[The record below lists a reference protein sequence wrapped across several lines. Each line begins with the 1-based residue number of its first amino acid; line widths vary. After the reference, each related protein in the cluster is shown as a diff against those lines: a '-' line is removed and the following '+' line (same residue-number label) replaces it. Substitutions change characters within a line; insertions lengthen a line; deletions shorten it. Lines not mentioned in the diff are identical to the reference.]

1 MFEEQPV
8 GFLVGIL
15 YKQLPDALLTGPGQ
29 LLFRVIQQGH
39 SNLFTVGVADGRI
52 HVAGRIDRE
61 ALCPH
66 SEQGSA
72 TLSTLQECQLTFT
85 VNLLRLKE
93 SATDIADILRIFIL
107 VNDIDDHPCVFVPSE
122 NQTIQLSEDAPL
134 NRIISINQPQDLDVG
149 ERNGIQKDTIKL
161 ILKDH
166 DRGQVDPFPFALRIR
181 KTESPTTP
189 YSLDLVVQ
197 HQLDYEFQTSYIFF
211 IEAGGFNDKI
221 CRLELH
227 IHISDVNDNPP
238 IFTKNFSIIE
248 ILETTSPEVPIYTTS
263 ATDADMGPVYSQLVY
278 NFDPFASSV
287 VRTTFRIDHKNGSI
301 FLRRPLNYHRQST
314 YNIPLIV
321 HNPLESAQ
329 PLSFAH
335 HVDTRLYDR
344 SQLQVHV
351 IDVNDR
357 PPLIS
362 VYTAEGDELI
372 ILPEHASD
380 IPFDFA
386 VVTVSD
392 EDTGSNEQIDCSLD
406 QPSSKQFRLI
416 RISSTKRVDSKKHSQ
431 SQMSPVEFIYKL
443 SAMQAFDREVVQTV
457 PLKIFCRD
465 FGTPQLSSVYVVNVH
480 IADIND
486 HAPRFN
492 ATKWRFSVTEDT
504 DPERRKVDYFIGQL
518 MATDLDSGK
527 NAKLKYHI
535 VERDYETT
543 FTVDQNNGV
552 IRSRGNLDREKRD
565 HFQFTLQATDFGEP
579 PLNGTTIVDVFI
591 QDFNDESPVFGKQN
605 YVFSVEE
612 NNGYGELVGSLHAMD
627 LDEGINAMINFRL
640 EVLNQDIRTGF
651 SLSTQAKDV
660 TNQLPF
666 ELISYFDTIQ
676 NTYEIRIYA
685 NKVIDRESIAG
696 TTSDAP
702 NTMGRAYLSSQL
714 PASSAMNTVSSYKFW
729 VVGEDD
735 GTPQRRGQTLI
746 QVFVKDVNDESPV
759 FLSPKDNTSIT
770 KVSYRENVGHRLL
783 QGQFITLD
791 VLHLGYI
798 QNVNEVVLNHIS
810 RWHCYV
816 PFTQVY
822 AVDADAG
829 LNGTVRYKIEYIHL
843 YNITNTPTMPFLS
856 NTPNLTL
863 TAQLS
868 PQMITNH
875 LFAVD
880 ENDGLVFL
888 TTALTERDIGKLFS
902 VGITAHDLGKPII
915 RSTHATTYIEI
926 DDSNPVGSVNN
937 HLSGS
942 SKTVQHTELLPTR
955 DDGSHL
961 NFYIIISILAISFFV
976 SALLIGG
983 ICIALK
989 RRKYQLTRN
998 VHVINANGSVGFQM
1012 RNELKQPADKQK
1024 DGVLTDTSN
1033 EVDSDINFASGKLPD
1048 VQKLDCNGPTS
1059 MSGVSTATAVEPL
1072 VAYSPQMM
1080 QLLNVQTCTGS
1091 LRSTQLS
1098 PLQMVHTSGEGI
1110 PQMFGTAGSLTRSMP
1125 ISSES
1130 ILLYS
1135 SPINPEEI
1143 SPNRTQAATAELV
1156 PVFSQPVTVL
1166 KYAHPMEIQH
1176 LCVHPKQVRIK
1187 LLLHCR
1193 YHETNRYELLMFFYS
1208 VVILN
1213 QTKRN
1218 SLGSFDQD
1226 SGNGDS
1232 LDTNT
1237 ISVLPI
1243 SKSIWL
1249 PTSLGFVS
1257 TAGSQP
1263 DQAECKQHQHQQP
1276 HHQQQQAAFTLPL
1289 VHVYRPLSCVNEM
1302 ENVPR

>member
-1 MFEEQPV
+1 MCIGRTVARPSVFSVWAIWICLTLLTQTVNGIQVIRFQMFEEQPV

-66 SEQGSA
+66 SEQGSGM
-72 TLSTLQECQLTFT
+72 LSTLQECQLTFT
-85 VNLLRLKE
+85 VNLLRLTE
-93 SATDIADILRIFIL
+93 SATDIADILRIFIFI
-107 VNDIDDHPCVFVPSE
+107 NDIDDHPCVFVPNE
-122 NQTIQLSEDAPL
+122 NQTIQLSEDIPL

-149 ERNGIQKDTIKL
+149 ERNGIQKDLIKL
-161 ILKDH
+161 IMKEH

-197 HQLDYEFQTSYIFF
+197 HQLDYEFQTSYSFF
-211 IEAGGFNDKI
+211 IEAGGFNDKL

-248 ILETTSPEVPIYTTS
+248 ILETTSPNVPIYTVS

-335 HVDTRLYDR
+335 HVDTSLYDR

-406 QPSSKQFRLI
+406 QPSSKQFRLT
-416 RISSTKRVDSKKHSQ
+416 RISSTKGARLDSTKHSQ

-443 SAMQAFDREVVQTV
+443 SAMQAFDREIVQTV
-457 PLKIFCRD
+457 PLKILCRD
-465 FGTPQLSSVYVVNVH
+465 FGVPQLSSEYVVIVH

-492 ATKWRFSVTEDT
+492 TTKWRFSVTEDT
-504 DPERRKVDYFIGQL
+504 DPDRRKVDYFIGQL

-543 FTVDQNNGV
+543 FTVDQNSGV

-565 HFQFTLQATDFGEP
+565 HFQFTLQATDSGEP

-640 EVLNQDIRTGF
+640 EVLNQVIRAGF

-666 ELISYFDTIQ
+666 ELISYFDTTQ

-685 NKVIDRESIAG
+685 NRVIDRESIAR
-696 TTSDAP
+696 TSSDAS
-702 NTMGRAYLSSQL
+702 NTMGRAILPTHL
-714 PASSAMNTVSSYKFW
+714 PASSAVNTVSSYKFW

-746 QVFVKDVNDESPV
+746 QVFVEDVNDESPV
-759 FLSPKDNTSIT
+759 FLSPKDNISIT
-770 KVSYRENVGHRLL
+770 KISYRENVGHRLL
-783 QGQFITLD
+783 Q
-791 VLHLGYI
+791 
-798 QNVNEVVLNHIS
+798 
-810 RWHCYV
+810 
-816 PFTQVY
+816 VY
-822 AVDADAG
+822 AADADAG
-829 LNGTVRYKIEYIHL
+829 LNGTVRYKIEYTHL
-843 YNITNTPTMPFLS
+843 YNITNTPTTPYLI
-856 NTPNLTL
+856 NAPNLTQ

-875 LFAVD
+875 LFAID
-880 ENDGLVFL
+880 DNDGLVFL

-902 VGITAHDLGKPII
+902 VGITAHDLGKPSI
-915 RSTHATTYIEI
+915 RSTHATIYIQI
-926 DDSNPVGSVNN
+926 DDSNPVGNVNTD
-937 HLSGS
+937 LSGS
-942 SKTVQHTELLPTR
+942 SKTVQHAELLPTR

-998 VHVINANGSVGFQM
+998 VHVTNANGSVGFQT
-1012 RNELKQPADKQK
+1012 RNEPKQPLDKQK
-1024 DGVLTDTSN
+1024 GEYTRL
-1033 EVDSDINFASGKLPD
+1033 
-1048 VQKLDCNGPTS
+1048 
-1059 MSGVSTATAVEPL
+1059 L
-1072 VAYSPQMM
+1072 VISQLIAYPFSFQY
-1080 QLLNVQTCTGS
+1080 LL
-1091 LRSTQLS
+1091 
-1098 PLQMVHTSGEGI
+1098 
-1110 PQMFGTAGSLTRSMP
+1110 
-1125 ISSES
+1125 
-1130 ILLYS
+1130 
-1135 SPINPEEI
+1135 
-1143 SPNRTQAATAELV
+1143 
-1156 PVFSQPVTVL
+1156 
-1166 KYAHPMEIQH
+1166 
-1176 LCVHPKQVRIK
+1176 
-1187 LLLHCR
+1187 
-1193 YHETNRYELLMFFYS
+1193 
-1208 VVILN
+1208 
-1213 QTKRN
+1213 
-1218 SLGSFDQD
+1218 
-1226 SGNGDS
+1226 
-1232 LDTNT
+1232 
-1237 ISVLPI
+1237 
-1243 SKSIWL
+1243 
-1249 PTSLGFVS
+1249 
-1257 TAGSQP
+1257 
-1263 DQAECKQHQHQQP
+1263 
-1276 HHQQQQAAFTLPL
+1276 
-1289 VHVYRPLSCVNEM
+1289 
-1302 ENVPR
+1302 

>member
-1 MFEEQPV
+1 MCIGRTVARPSVYSVWSIWICFTLLTQIVNGTQVIRFQMLEEQPV

-15 YKQLPDALLTGPGQ
+15 YKQLPDALLTGPGK
-29 LLFRVIQQGH
+29 LMFRVIQQGH

-52 HVAGRIDRE
+52 HVAERIDRE

-66 SEQGSA
+66 SEHGSG
-72 TLSTLQECQLTFT
+72 TLSTLPECQLTFT
-85 VNLLRLKE
+85 VNLLRLTE
-93 SATDIADILRIFIL
+93 SAMDIVDILRIFIL
-107 VNDIDDHPCVFVPSE
+107 VNDIDDHSCVFIPSE
-122 NQTIQLSEDAPL
+122 NQTIQLSEDVPL
-134 NRIISINQPQDLDVG
+134 NTIVSINQPQDLDVG
-149 ERNGIQKDTIKL
+149 EGNGVQKNMIKL
-161 ILKDH
+161 IMKEH
-166 DRGQVDPFPFALRIR
+166 YKSQVDSFPFALRIR
-181 KTESPTTP
+181 KTESLTTP
-189 YSLDLVVQ
+189 YSLNLVVE
-197 HQLDYEFQTSYIFF
+197 HQLDYESQTSYIFF
-211 IEAGGFNDKI
+211 IEAGGSNNTF

-227 IHISDVNDNPP
+227 IHITDVNDNTPK
-238 IFTKNFSIIE
+238 FTKNFSIIE
-248 ILETTSPEVPIYTTS
+248 VLETTSPEVPIYTAS

-301 FLRRPLNYHRQST
+301 FLRGPLNYHRQPT

-321 HNPLESAQ
+321 YNPIESAL

-335 HVDTRLYDR
+335 YVDTRLYDR

-351 IDVNDR
+351 INVNDR

-362 VYTAEGDELI
+362 VYTADGDELI
-372 ILPEHASD
+372 TLPEHASD

-392 EDTGSNEQIDCSLD
+392 EETGSNEHIDCSLD
-406 QPSSKQFRLI
+406 QPSSKQFKLT
-416 RISSTKRVDSKKHSQ
+416 RISSTKKARSEATRQ
-431 SQMSPVEFIYKL
+431 NPPQMSPVEFIYKL
-443 SAMQAFDREVVQTV
+443 SAVQAFDREVVQAV
-457 PLKIFCRD
+457 PLKILCHD
-465 FGTPQLSSVYVVNVH
+465 FGIPQLSSEYVVNVH

-504 DPERRKVDYFIGQL
+504 DPERQKMDYFIGQL
-518 MATDLDSGK
+518 MATDVDSGK
-527 NAKLKYHI
+527 NAKIKYHI
-535 VERDYETT
+535 VERDYETM
-543 FTVDQNNGV
+543 FTVDQNSGV

-565 HFQFTLQATDFGEP
+565 HFQFTLQATDSGVP
-579 PLNGTTIVDVFI
+579 SLHGTMVVDVLV

-627 LDEGINAMINFRL
+627 LDEGINGMINFRL
-640 EVLNQDIRTGF
+640 EALNQVKQTVFPLGDQVKG
-651 SLSTQAKDV
+651 V

-666 ELISYFDTIQ
+666 DLVSYFDTMQ

-685 NKVIDRESIAG
+685 GRVIDRESIAR
-696 TTSDAP
+696 TTSDTAGTMERANQP
-702 NTMGRAYLSSQL
+702 NRSPTSSIT
-714 PASSAMNTVSSYKFW
+714 NTASSYKFW

-735 GTPQRRGQTLI
+735 GTPQRRGQTLV
-746 QVFVKDVNDESPV
+746 QVFVGDVNDESPV
-759 FLSPKDNTSIT
+759 FLSPKDNISIT
-770 KVSYRENVGHRLL
+770 KVSYREKVGHQLL
-783 QGQFITLD
+783 
-791 VLHLGYI
+791 
-798 QNVNEVVLNHIS
+798 
-810 RWHCYV
+810 
-816 PFTQVY
+816 QVY

-829 LNGTVRYKIEYIHL
+829 LNGTVRYSIEHVYW
-843 YNITNTPTMPFLS
+843 YNITKISTELFS
-856 NTPNLTL
+856 FNTPNSTQ

-868 PQMITNH
+868 SQKITNQ
-875 LFAVD
+875 LFAID
-880 ENDGLVFL
+880 ENEGLVYL
-888 TTALTERDIGKLFS
+888 TTVLTERDIGKLFS
-902 VGITAHDLGKPII
+902 VGIAAHDLGKPIS
-915 RSTHATTYIEI
+915 RSTHATIYVQI
-926 DDSNPVGSVNN
+926 DDSTPVGNVNSK
-937 HLSGS
+937 LSGS
-942 SKTVQHTELLPTR
+942 SKTVEHAELLPTR

-983 ICIALK
+983 ICIALR

-998 VHVINANGSVGFQM
+998 VHVTNANGSVGFQM
-1012 RNELKQPADKQK
+1012 RNELKQTLDKQK
-1024 DGVLTDTSN
+1024 DSILNDTSN
-1033 EVDSDINFASGKLPD
+1033 EVESDTKFTSGKLSD
-1048 VQKLDCNGPTS
+1048 AQKVDCNGPTS
-1059 MSGVSTATAVEPL
+1059 FSGVSTATVMEPL

-1098 PLQMVHTSGEGI
+1098 PLQVVHSSGEGI
-1110 PQMFGTAGSLTRSMP
+1110 SQMFGTAGMPSMP

-1130 ILLYS
+1130 ILLCS
-1135 SPINPEEI
+1135 SPINTDEFN
-1143 SPNRTQAATAELV
+1143 PNRTQTATAELV
-1156 PVFSQPVTVL
+1156 PVFSQPVTLL

-1176 LCVHPKQVRIK
+1176 LCVHPKQT
-1187 LLLHCR
+1187 
-1193 YHETNRYELLMFFYS
+1193 E
-1208 VVILN
+1208 
-1213 QTKRN
+1213 RN

-1243 SKSIWL
+1243 PKSIWL

-1263 DQAECKQHQHQQP
+1263 DQIECKQHQHQQS
-1276 HHQQQQAAFTLPL
+1276 HQQQQQTAFTMPL

-1302 ENVPR
+1302 ESVPR